1 MKVIDCHAHYEPA
14 ILDGQSVINRMKR
27 HGISE
32 TLLMSAMT
40 TPAIY
45 NKSNFLMGIQRI
57 MLNSKLLWPIA
68 KKIDDGLHKRP
79 GEWDPWY
86 RKYFGKKEKYQIVLD
101 PDNDS
106 VFSEVDKY
114 PDYLKGWIFLNP
126 KIDDWKGE
134 LSKWIKHPGAVG
146 IKIHPFWHR
155 YPIKEAIEIAE
166 LANENNLPLMIHMG
180 FEQINNIKSF
190 IRNWDNLKIIFSHA
204 AFPYYCQL
212 WPEIKNTQK
221 KFVDLS
227 SHHVDQNIISK
238 AVSFLGAEKCLY
250 GTDDPYGGETAGLK
264 IQKWINS
271 LKIDS
276 TAKEMIYSK
285 NIINIINRD
294 N

>member
-68 KKIDDGLHKRP
+68 KKIDDGFHKCP

-106 VFSEVDKY
+106 VSV
-114 PDYLKGWIFLNP
+114 P
-126 KIDDWKGE
+126 
-134 LSKWIKHPGAVG
+134 SS
-146 IKIHPFWHR
+146 
-155 YPIKEAIEIAE
+155 
-166 LANENNLPLMIHMG
+166 NE
-180 FEQINNIKSF
+180 
-190 IRNWDNLKIIFSHA
+190 
-204 AFPYYCQL
+204 
-212 WPEIKNTQK
+212 
-221 KFVDLS
+221 
-227 SHHVDQNIISK
+227 
-238 AVSFLGAEKCLY
+238 
-250 GTDDPYGGETAGLK
+250 
-264 IQKWINS
+264 
-271 LKIDS
+271 
-276 TAKEMIYSK
+276 
-285 NIINIINRD
+285 
-294 N
+294 